1 MVILIVLK
9 KTTTVRKDFECYEEV
24 CLILVFIL
32 KIKLSK
38 KMWNTYIYIY
48 ISVTGI
54 AFVINTND

>member
-38 KMWNTYIYIY
+38 KM
-48 ISVTGI
+48 
-54 AFVINTND
+54 